1 MRRAAAR
8 LIAITLAL
16 ASPFLAG
23 SLEPRV
29 FLAFFAIAFAVA
41 AWAVARRSARATHA
55 TLVLVSVALATTA
68 FDLVLRLAGLG
79 PVVFYERWPPLPH
92 VNRFVPNVD
101 RADIPN
107 GDLAA
112 MAGKAAPDAPP
123 IHLVTDAS
131 GFRNDPRLARQG
143 VEVIVL
149 GDSFGA
155 GAVSND
161 ATIRAW
167 LARDHALRAIDLST
181 PASSP
186 WQEYVNLRVEQ
197 DRIDFAPGA
206 TLAWLIFGGN
216 DLDEYYGPPV
226 ETLRFNGE
234 VRQRLFRMR
243 AWRDRSPLRYLLQRN
258 APSKDVFST
267 QFPGGGHFYFYRPYI
282 DAAARGTA
290 AIRAHANFPA
300 LRATIAGGVALARSR
315 GLRPVIFLIP
325 AKEEV
330 YAWVH
335 RGAAP
340 WSSPTTPSGFTEAL
354 LAICRDEKLACFD
367 LKPDLVLES
376 RRAYEK
382 SGTLL
387 YWRDDSHLNAEGN
400 RFVAARMRALL
411 RGE

>member
-1 MRRAAAR
+1 
-8 LIAITLAL
+8 
-16 ASPFLAG
+16 
-23 SLEPRV
+23 
-29 FLAFFAIAFAVA
+29 
-41 AWAVARRSARATHA
+41 
-55 TLVLVSVALATTA
+55 
-68 FDLVLRLAGLG
+68 
-79 PVVFYERWPPLPH
+79 
-92 VNRFVPNVD
+92 
-101 RADIPN
+101 
-107 GDLAA
+107 
-112 MAGKAAPDAPP
+112 
-123 IHLVTDAS
+123 
-131 GFRNDPRLARQG
+131 
-143 VEVIVL
+143 
-149 GDSFGA
+149 
-155 GAVSND
+155 
-161 ATIRAW
+161 
-167 LARDHALRAIDLST
+167 
-181 PASSP
+181 
-186 WQEYVNLRVEQ
+186 VEQ

-234 VRQRLFRMR
+234 VRQWLFRMR
-243 AWRDRSPLRYLLQRN
+243 AWRDRSPLRHLLRRN

-267 QFPGGGHFYFYRPYI
+267 PFTGGGHFYFYRPYI

-335 RGAAP
+335 RGEAP
-340 WSSPTTPSGFTEAL
+340 WSSPTTPSGFTDAL
-354 LAICRDEKLACFD
+354 LAICGDEKLACFD

-382 SGTLL
+382 SGTFL

-411 RGE
+411 RGEPARSTDDRRADRP